1 MPSTLTC
8 ALVDEDATVAL
19 AAALARQLRPGLS
32 VHLSGPLGAGKTTLV
47 RALLRALGE
56 PGRVRSPTFTLIE
69 TYRVGGFELAHLD
82 LYRFEHA
89 EELVQAGFDEY
100 LGGAIVTL
108 IEWPERAQPLLPR
121 PDLTIALS
129 TVEVS
134 SSSSP
139 NDGSD
144 GARHALLTG
153 HSPRGEALV
162 AALST
167 AATLRTLIIGPP
179 APAAGASR

>member
-1 MPSTLTC
+1 MPATLTC
-8 ALVDEDATVAL
+8 TLADEGATVAL
-19 AAALARQLRPGLS
+19 AAAIARLLRPGLS

-56 PGRVRSPTFTLIE
+56 TGRVRSPTFTLIE
-69 TYRVGGFELAHLD
+69 TYQAGGFELAHLD

-100 LGGAIVTL
+100 LGGAIITL

-129 TVEVS
+129 TVALS
-134 SSSSP
+134 SSH
-139 NDGSD
+139 DRSD
-144 GARHALLTG
+144 GARQALLTG
-153 HSPRGEALV
+153 HSPPGEALV
-162 AALST
+162 TALST
-167 AATLRTLIIGPP
+167 AVALQTLIIGPP

>member
-1 MPSTLTC
+1 MPAALTF
-8 ALVDEDATVAL
+8 ALVDEGATVAL
-19 AAALARQLRPGLS
+19 AAAIAGHLRPGLS

-56 PGRVRSPTFTLIE
+56 TGRVRSPTFTLIE
-69 TYRVGGFELAHLD
+69 TYRAGGFDLAHLD

-89 EELVQAGFDEY
+89 DELVQAGFEEY
-100 LGGAIVTL
+100 LGGTIITL

-129 TVEVS
+129 TVALS
-134 SSSSP
+134 SLSSTH
-139 NDGSD
+139 DRSD
-144 GARHALLTG
+144 GARRALLTG
-153 HSPRGEALV
+153 HSPSGEALV

-167 AATLRTLIIGPP
+167 TVALQALIIGPP
-179 APAAGASR
+179 APAEGASR